1 MNSSSV
7 LTMLGKKL
15 QKLASIN
22 RKSTSLPRTTWSDER
37 TSVLADKGH
46 LVVYTIDQ
54 NRFLIPLVYL
64 NSGILRALFELSKD
78 EFGLPS
84 DGPITLTCDE
94 EQIKIWRN
102 PCSSQFPHAIYKVIN
117 AKKLIK
123 LVRKWKKLAALSR
136 KRITLP
142 ATIGKVVDEDRCSTS
157 STVEKGHL
165 VVYSIDRKRFVL
177 PLEYFS
183 NKIARVEETKIQQT
197 ANIRWLG
204 HPGALFAE
212 MKIFFFFHLLVF
224 SLSFSSS
231 IARGPLHSSLPSG
244 IRNGSRISYSDSV
257 RRQLFQDKPSKLSD
271 DRAKGYMTNSDL
283 EKAVKEFG
291 RRCSN
296 ISRIY
301 SIGKS
306 VLGVPLWV
314 IEISDKPGEEEPE
327 PAFKF
332 IGNVHGD
339 EPVGRELLL
348 RLANWICDHYM
359 KDSLARLIVEN
370 IHLHILPS
378 MNPDGYFL
386 RSRGNANNIDL
397 NRDFPDQFFPLNN
410 DINAR
415 QPETRAVMNWLREIQ
430 FAASASLHGGA
441 LVANYPW
448 DGTEDKRRNYYACP
462 DDDTFRFM
470 ASVYSHS
477 HHNMSLSKEFPG
489 GITNGAFWYPIYGG
503 MQDWNYIHAGCF
515 ELTLEISENKWPNA
529 NELPTLWEYN
539 KMSLLNLAASLVK
552 TGIHGR
558 IFSSDSGMPLPG
570 SVTIKGI
577 NYTVKASRGFAD
589 YHRLLAPGERYEVMA
604 SMHGYK
610 PKTTRISLEE
620 AAMTLDFILDPEV
633 TSKGSLRSINDCRCE
648 NKCGLEI
655 FWRVHSE
662 VYFILIVVSV
672 FLCFLLK
679 RKLKVNILNRR
690 QLPKRSVQ
698 V

>member
-1 MNSSSV
+1 
-7 LTMLGKKL
+7 
-15 QKLASIN
+15 
-22 RKSTSLPRTTWSDER
+22 
-37 TSVLADKGH
+37 
-46 LVVYTIDQ
+46 
-54 NRFLIPLVYL
+54 
-64 NSGILRALFELSKD
+64 
-78 EFGLPS
+78 
-84 DGPITLTCDE
+84 
-94 EQIKIWRN
+94 
-102 PCSSQFPHAIYKVIN
+102 
-117 AKKLIK
+117 
-123 LVRKWKKLAALSR
+123 
-136 KRITLP
+136 
-142 ATIGKVVDEDRCSTS
+142 
-157 STVEKGHL
+157 
-165 VVYSIDRKRFVL
+165 
-177 PLEYFS
+177 
-183 NKIARVEETKIQQT
+183 
-197 ANIRWLG
+197 
-204 HPGALFAE
+204 
-212 MKIFFFFHLLVF
+212 MKIFFFFSLLVF

-306 VLGVPLWV
+306 VHGVPLWV

-348 RLANWICDHYM
+348 RLANWICDNYM

-370 IHLHILPS
+370 IHLHLLPS

-470 ASVYSHS
+470 ASIYSRS

-539 KMSLLNLAASLVK
+539 KMSFLNLAASLVK

-570 SVTIKGI
+570 SVSIKGI
-577 NYTVKASRGFAD
+577 NYTVKAGRGFAD

-604 SMHGYK
+604 TMPGYK

-633 TSKGSLRSINDCRCE
+633 TTKGSLRSINDCRCE
-648 NKCGLEI
+648 SKCGLEV
-655 FWRVHSE
+655 FWRMHSE

-679 RKLKVNILNRR
+679 RKLKVNILNHR
-690 QLPKRSVQ
+690 QLPRRSVQ